1 MEMIDFCHRYIPNYL
16 SISTSLRL
24 LTKKYKSFEWST
36 EQETTFQ
43 QLKATLSNIPV
54 MDIYDPQ
61 ANTSVTVDASPTGLG
76 KNLSQLQPDGITKTI
91 SYAS

>member
-1 MEMIDFCHRYIPNYL
+1 MEVIDFCHRYIPNYL

-24 LTKKYKSFEWST
+24 LTKKHKSFEWST

-61 ANTSVTVDASPTGLG
+61 ANTSITVDASPTGLG
-76 KNLSQLQPDGITKTI
+76 KNLVTTSTKWITKTI